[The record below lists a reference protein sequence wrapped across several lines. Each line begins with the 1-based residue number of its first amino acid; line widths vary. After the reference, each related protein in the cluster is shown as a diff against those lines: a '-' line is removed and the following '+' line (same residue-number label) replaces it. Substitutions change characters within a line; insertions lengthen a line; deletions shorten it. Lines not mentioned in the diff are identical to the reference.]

1 MTGARNARSV
11 PIAQA
16 ATVNPTA
23 VLVARVTVTGA
34 ASVKTVLAVKVNAAS
49 VQVAAKA
56 TPIGVTTV
64 INVVTVTIR
73 SAVKRDFPKP
83 WGDKEKGEGK
93 GKRDRLR

>member
-1 MTGARNARSV
+1 VTGARNARSV

-56 TPIGVTTV
+56 TPIGVTTA

-73 SAVKRDFPKP
+73 SAVKETSQTVGR
-83 WGDKEKGEGK
+83 
-93 GKRDRLR
+93 